1 MEREAVYLVNEKR
14 LLHLRENSLGVGFA
28 DYERSTRQLLAE
40 GIVPRE
46 RLSGCGSYL
55 LETGRDRYLNLD
67 FDERVVKLQQ
77 IAISMLEL
85 FPSSGIKRRR
95 RLAPESLPKDDI
107 RFIDSR
113 YNELFRIPNGGTVT
127 VTYPDGAGYTAKC
140 AYLDDYHTQ
149 IGGRVYHIC
158 EFAERIQRAGAMC
171 WPETFSLRDEAAWAV
186 GRNSL
191 AMQICDDGWEY
202 TLYNKD
208 FSVRDSGVLEGV
220 NLYIEEAREK
230 ILAAAGLDHSL
241 RDEKD
246 FADLL
251 EKADARRDRSAAR
264 PSSLAKLAQLSEST
278 AAPKSAKHDDWETR

>member
-14 LLHLRENSLGVGFA
+14 LLHLRENNLGVGFA

-40 GIVPRE
+40 GIIPKE
-46 RLSGCGSYL
+46 RLSGCGPYL
-55 LETGRDRYLNLD
+55 LEAGRSRYLSLD
-67 FDERVVKLQQ
+67 FDERVVGLQQ
-77 IAISMLEL
+77 VAVSMLEP

-140 AYLDDYHTQ
+140 TYLDDYHTQ
-149 IGGRVYHIC
+149 IGGRVHHIC
-158 EFAERIQRAGAMC
+158 EFAERMQRAGAMC
-171 WPETFSLRDEAAWAV
+171 WPETFSLRDGAAWTV
-186 GRNSL
+186 GGSSL

-202 TLYNKD
+202 TLYDKD
-208 FSVRDSGVLEGV
+208 FSVRGSGVLEGV
-220 NLYIEEAREK
+220 DLYIEEAREK
-230 ILAAAGLDHSL
+230 VLAAAGLDHSL

-246 FADLL
+246 LADFRQ
-251 EKADARRDRSAAR
+251 KADARRYSLEPR
-264 PSSLAKLAQLSEST
+264 PSPLAKLALLSENT
-278 AAPKSAKHDDWETR
+278 AAPKPIQHDDREMR